1 MSYLTNLQCSECLR
15 IYDSSKIQTYCRD
28 CNKPLLANYDL
39 EKARR
44 VLDRDLFQSRP
55 SGMWRWHELLPVH
68 ETQNMLYLGEGDTPL
83 LPLYNLGQRLGISN
97 LFVKDESQNPTGTF
111 KARGLSASL
120 SKAKEL
126 GITKVIIPTAG
137 NAGGALAAYAA
148 RGNLKSYIIMPNDT
162 PLSNFEE
169 SRIAGAEILRIDG
182 LISDAAKMV
191 KEKAEAEG
199 WFDVSTFKEPY
210 RVEGKKIMGYELA
223 EEFHWN
229 LPDVIIY
236 PTGGGTGLV
245 GMWKAFKEMSDLGW
259 LAFDNLPRM
268 VAVQSDGCAPIV
280 KAFAAGLSTSD
291 FWLNAETIAK
301 GLRVP
306 HSFADELILKD
317 IRESNGTAV
326 EVSDSS
332 ILMSQGLLASTEGIF
347 AAPEGAA
354 TLSCLQVLLDDNWIA
369 SDDKVVLFNTGSGL
383 KYIY

>member
-1 MSYLTNLQCSECLR
+1 
-15 IYDSSKIQTYCRD
+15 
-28 CNKPLLANYDL
+28 
-39 EKARR
+39 
-44 VLDRDLFQSRP
+44 
-55 SGMWRWHELLPVH
+55 
-68 ETQNMLYLGEGDTPL
+68 
-83 LPLYNLGQRLGISN
+83 
-97 LFVKDESQNPTGTF
+97 
-111 KARGLSASL
+111 
-120 SKAKEL
+120 
-126 GITKVIIPTAG
+126 
-137 NAGGALAAYAA
+137 
-148 RGNLKSYIIMPNDT
+148 
-162 PLSNFEE
+162 
-169 SRIAGAEILRIDG
+169 
-182 LISDAAKMV
+182 
-191 KEKAEAEG
+191 
-199 WFDVSTFKEPY
+199 
-210 RVEGKKIMGYELA
+210 
-223 EEFHWN
+223 
-229 LPDVIIY
+229 
-236 PTGGGTGLV
+236 
-245 GMWKAFKEMSDLGW
+245 MSDLGW